1 MEMLHLLQYF
11 QHFFVLRL
19 EPTEIVVFIIH
30 VENIVRIRIAQRMVF
45 MADDEKNTKKWFTKD
60 VLGEIIFTILDT
72 FKILTVTISQNML
85 NCLKLHLTLQTL
97 QTLLTK
103 LTLLK
108 LLAMMTLAHCPIW
121 VLL

>member
-1 MEMLHLLQYF
+1 
-11 QHFFVLRL
+11 
-19 EPTEIVVFIIH
+19 
-30 VENIVRIRIAQRMVF
+30 MVF

-85 NCLKLHLTLQTL
+85 NCLKLHLALQTL
-97 QTLLTK
+97 QTLLTL

-108 LLAMMTLAHCPIW
+108 LLAMMTLTHCPIW
-121 VLL
+121 GLL

>member
-1 MEMLHLLQYF
+1 
-11 QHFFVLRL
+11 
-19 EPTEIVVFIIH
+19 
-30 VENIVRIRIAQRMVF
+30 MVF

-85 NCLKLHLTLQTL
+85 NCLKLHLALQTL
-97 QTLLTK
+97 QILLTLSK
-103 LTLLK
+103 LK
-108 LLAMMTLAHCPIW
+108 LLAMMTLTQCPIW